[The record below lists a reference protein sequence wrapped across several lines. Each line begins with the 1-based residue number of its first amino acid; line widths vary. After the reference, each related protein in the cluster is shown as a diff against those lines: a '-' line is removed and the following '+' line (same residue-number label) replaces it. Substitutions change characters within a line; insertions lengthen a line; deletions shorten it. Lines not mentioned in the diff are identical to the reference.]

1 MAILKKILLHHNHM
15 VYYTL
20 SKPQK
25 KAPPMNL
32 SQHTLRSYDK
42 QLQQL
47 LQLILDM
54 GGEVNKMVMAAKLS
68 LRSRDAQRVADA
80 KAADKHINELDQR
93 VEEEATI
100 VLALQNPLA
109 IDLRFVTSVLKI
121 TGMLERAGDL
131 AKNTVK
137 RSVKMGAFAPEPV
150 IQKMEKMADII
161 MEMLNDSLTAFEHKD
176 MHKATKVWLRDQ
188 EIDDLYHEVFAAM
201 QQEMTKSPENVIACT
216 HVVFAAKNLERIA
229 DYTTNLA
236 KTVYYVASGKRAD
249 KALLKKGDSTEN
261 SQLN

>member
-1 MAILKKILLHHNHM
+1 
-15 VYYTL
+15 
-20 SKPQK
+20 
-25 KAPPMNL
+25 MNL

-42 QLQQL
+42 QLQHL
-47 LQLILDM
+47 MQLILDM
-54 GGEVNKMVMAAKLS
+54 GGEVRKMVLAAKQS
-68 LRSRDAQRVADA
+68 FRSRDESRVAEA
-80 KAADKHINELDQR
+80 KAADKHINELDVQI
-93 VEEEATI
+93 EEEATI

-137 RSVKMGAFAPEPV
+137 RSVKMGTFAPEPV
-150 IQKMEKMADII
+150 IKKLESMADII
-161 MEMLNDSLTAFEHKD
+161 VGMLDDALRAFNEKD
-176 MHKATKVWLRDQ
+176 MQKATEVWKRDQ

-201 QQEMTKSPENVIACT
+201 QKEMSASPADAAACT
-216 HVVFAAKNLERIA
+216 QVVFAAKNLERVA

-249 KALLKKGDSTEN
+249 KAMLRQSDESST
-261 SQLN
+261 